1 MAWNNI
7 IPASLLREGK
17 QMTKIVYNAC
27 YGGYSLS
34 HEAMMRYAEIKGIT
48 LYTRV
53 IYNVHQYF
61 LCPPEEYDRIHAEE
75 SANTVGLDRYKRSNE
90 LHFSYS
96 HISRTDPVLVQVV
109 EELGE
114 KANGLCAD
122 LQIRELPAGTL
133 YRFDEYDGFES
144 VVTQDEYEWDVA

>member
-1 MAWNNI
+1 
-7 IPASLLREGK
+7 
-17 QMTKIVYNAC
+17 MTKIVYNAC

-34 HEAMMRYAEIKGIT
+34 REAMMRYAEIKGIT
-48 LYTRV
+48 LYPRMTYGV
-53 IYNVHQYF
+53 VQYF
-61 LCPPEEYDRIHAEE
+61 LCPPAEYDRIYAEE
-75 SANTVGLDRYKRSNE
+75 AANPVSPDRYKRSNE

-96 HISRTDPVLVQVV
+96 RISRTDLVLVQVV

-133 YRFDEYDGFES
+133 YRIDEYDGNES